1 MEVKSVIINN
11 IMNQLFDYSNHYI
24 EVRND
29 INLNIPAFSI
39 IETNMYGR
47 NIPYILIN
55 LDLIPEDKSVI
66 AHILSHEWG
75 HHVLR
80 HLKPTN
86 VLKKEKN
93 INNLDDRQQK
103 ENEADTYASKFIKDK
118 SFRKD
123 SIIKFMKEHPF
134 DLENR
139 LNILNS

>member
-55 LDLIPEDKSVI
+55 LDLISEDKSVI